1 MSLTEFLI
9 TFFGWGSLL
18 LAYYLY
24 DRKKK
29 QKNSEK
35 NSD

>member
-1 MSLTEFLI
+1 MTINEFLI

-24 DRKKK
+24 DRKRKK
-29 QKNSEK
+29 NNEGD
-35 NSD
+35 SD